1 MYHQIRHFFSRSR
14 DIILQTRS
22 PKLPLIADVTS
33 GNFRTFFQRTIAERK
48 QFNLPPFRQ
57 MVTIHIS
64 DTSESLVKSR
74 IASTASSMI
83 EKAKL
88 MSDTLVVYDNLLT
101 ERRA

>member
-1 MYHQIRHFFSRSR
+1 
-14 DIILQTRS
+14 
-22 PKLPLIADVTS
+22 
-33 GNFRTFFQRTIAERK
+33 
-48 QFNLPPFRQ
+48 

-101 ERRA
+101 ERRAWKFCQKILVRTPDVLTFLEPFRTQLVRGRGIEVEWL